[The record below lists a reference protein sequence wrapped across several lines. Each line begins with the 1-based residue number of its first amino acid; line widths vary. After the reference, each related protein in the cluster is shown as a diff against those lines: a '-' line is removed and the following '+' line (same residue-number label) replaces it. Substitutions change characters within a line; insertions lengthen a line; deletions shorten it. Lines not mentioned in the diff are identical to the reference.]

1 MELLERVLGVDANDT
16 YPYTY
21 QAVVNILDDEDD
33 SIQVS
38 YFADTICGLI
48 IFLKN
53 RNENP
58 DRIKVFEIYRGQETL
73 IPSRCYL
80 GEDGGWYSRQE
91 LCHPMSSR
99 YGEPGREG
107 SCPFQGRSHHVI

>member
-1 MELLERVLGVDANDT
+1 MGLLARVFGVDDNNT

-21 QAVVNILDDEDD
+21 QAVVNILDEDD

-48 IFLKN
+48 AFLKK
-53 RNENP
+53 RGEDP
-58 DRIKVFEIYRGQETL
+58 GRTKVFEIYQGQETL

-80 GEDGGWYSRQE
+80 GEGGLWYSRQE

-99 YGEPGREG
+99 YGKPGREG
-107 SCPFQGRSHHVI
+107 SCPFQGRSHSVI